1 MLPRS
6 ATVPDLDRLTARV
19 FDSATRRSG
28 ARLDA
33 HREGD
38 TCYID
43 IDLPGGDPASID
55 VAVDR
60 KTVTVRAERK
70 QVDGDE
76 PSAGA
81 ESKVVLSES
90 LDMDRLEA
98 RHDNGVLTLSIPVIK
113 RAAATGDQDLA
124 EAA

>member
-19 FDSATRRSG
+19 FDSATLRSG

-76 PSAGA
+76 QSAGA

-98 RHDNGVLTLSIPVIK
+98 THDNGVLTLSIPVIK
-113 RAAATGDQDLA
+113 RAPAAGDQDLA